1 MHANDL
7 KYRNLT
13 GTVLRGYALAG
24 RTESASFLAWF
35 LENIFRLDDVQAA
48 DAICDGP
55 GDRGIDAVYVDQDN
69 SEIVFLQSKVRQR
82 EGKEVNTATTRDFG
96 GAIAQFDTPE
106 KVDKAIAS
114 DPKSELAHLFKRTKA
129 ADRLTEGFAIRGVLV
144 TNSVVSDS
152 ARTAADSLE
161 IEIYDRNKIAERY
174 VELDA
179 PERIQGTAAL
189 DISDH
194 GCLEYSAGPDV
205 KLYLIT
211 VKATDLL
218 ALGGLS
224 DGTLFAQNVR
234 LSLGNTKV
242 NRDVSK
248 TIADQGKHLFFPM
261 YHNGITLICRQV
273 DRTSDDTLSI
283 SDYVVVNGA
292 QSLSVL
298 YRQRAKISTDLRVI
312 AKVIEIRGDEKIAK
326 DITIS
331 SNNQNAIKPR
341 DLRSTHILQTRLKAE
356 FEDVDFEGY
365 RYVIKRGERDDGN
378 TINNEDA
385 GRMLLAFDV
394 REPWSCHQIYK
405 VFDDKYGDI
414 FGRPGVSAWR
424 IILLSKIMARIER
437 SLPAIGTK
445 NEPLQKYRL
454 TRYFLAYAIAKIL
467 DEDDQAK
474 RCVAEPKE
482 TLSDGARLEGFLD
495 GVEDLV
501 RRLCVDVRFE
511 FTEGD
516 DPVDYKAA
524 LKSPVQVQEI
534 EKNLRRSFLH
544 DVAKGR
550 DSIPG
555 ALPRSA

>member
-7 KYRNLT
+7 EYRNLT
-13 GTVLRGYALAG
+13 GSILRGYALAG
-24 RTESASFLAWF
+24 RTESASFLTWF

-69 SEIVFLQSKVRQR
+69 SELVFLQSKIRQR
-82 EGKEVNTATTRDFG
+82 EGKEVDSHSTRDFG
-96 GAIAQFDTPE
+96 GAIGQFDTPE
-106 KVDKAIAS
+106 KIEAAIAAE
-114 DPKSELAHLFKRTKA
+114 PKSELARLLKRTEA
-129 ADRLTEGFAIRGVLV
+129 ADRLREDFALRGVLA
-144 TNSVVSDS
+144 TNAVMSES
-152 ARTAADSLE
+152 ARTAADSLG

-179 PERIQGTAAL
+179 PERIQSTAQF
-189 DISDH
+189 DVSDH

-218 ALGGLS
+218 ALGGLA

-248 TIADQGKHLFFPM
+248 TIDDQRKHLYFPM
-261 YHNGITLICRQV
+261 YHNGITLICAHVGRP
-273 DRTSDDTLSI
+273 SDDTMSI

-298 YRQRAKISTDLRVI
+298 YRQRAKISSDLRLI
-312 AKVIEIRGDEKIAK
+312 AKVIEIRGDEGIAK

-341 DLRSTHILQTRLKAE
+341 DLRSTHILQTRLQAE
-356 FEDVDFEGY
+356 FEAIDFDDY
-365 RYVIKRGERDDGN
+365 RYVIKRGEREDGN

-394 REPWSCHQIYK
+394 GEPWSCHQIYK
-405 VFDDKYGDI
+405 VFDEKYGEI
-414 FGRPGVSAWR
+414 FGRQGVNAWR
-424 IILLSKIMARIER
+424 IILLSKIMARIVR
-437 SLPAIGTK
+437 ALPSIGTK
-445 NEPLQKYRL
+445 YEPLQKYRL

-474 RCVAEPKE
+474 RFVAEPKK
-482 TLSDGARLEGFLD
+482 TLCESARLEGFLD
-495 GVEDLV
+495 AVEELA

-511 FTEGD
+511 FMEGD
-516 DPVDYKAA
+516 DAVDYKAA
-524 LKSPVQVQEI
+524 LKSPAQVQEI
-534 EKNLRRSFLH
+534 EKRLRQSFLH
-544 DVAKGR
+544 DVARGR

-555 ALPRSA
+555 TS